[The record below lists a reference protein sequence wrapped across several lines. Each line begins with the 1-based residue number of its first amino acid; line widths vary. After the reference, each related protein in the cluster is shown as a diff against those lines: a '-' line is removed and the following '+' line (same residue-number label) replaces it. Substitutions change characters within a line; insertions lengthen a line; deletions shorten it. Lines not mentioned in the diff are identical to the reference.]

1 MLSWAMTCFF
11 IALIAMLFGF
21 QDVVGLAPE
30 STWLF
35 VAVAVA
41 ILLAGASGLG
51 RADLP

>member
-11 IALIAMLFGF
+11 IALIAMLFGL
-21 QDVVGLAPE
+21 QDVAGLAPE

-41 ILLAGASGLG
+41 ILLAGASFLD